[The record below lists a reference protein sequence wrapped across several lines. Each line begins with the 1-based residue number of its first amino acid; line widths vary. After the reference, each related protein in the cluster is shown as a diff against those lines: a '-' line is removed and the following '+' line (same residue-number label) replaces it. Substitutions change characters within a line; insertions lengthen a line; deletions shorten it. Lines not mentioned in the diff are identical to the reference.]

1 MSRAKKIAVGVAAGA
16 AALLTST
23 IALAGGPNTLLFL
36 AHKDLVGWLA
46 IAAGLI
52 YTGRL
57 LWRELKPENY
67 QSPQSQLNVGSP
79 TPKKLFKTLVA
90 PAWASLMA
98 VGTAMKFAPVLDA
111 IVTPLASQYLGISL
125 PHIALP
131 VFGLPVAVSWTA
143 CALIITVAAAKTT
156 IGSALDLYRAYRLKY
171 KFVGRDIHQSKL
183 VSNLLTNVSR
193 NGAWAALT
201 IFTAH
206 LAEIYATQTLAL
218 ARNYLHN
225 LIFGQQ
231 PLVMLAWGAAFG
243 AFALGRYLLVG
254 RRKANMDRQLQTLD
268 QTQMAKIWNTVKVV
282 GAAAAIGA
290 TVFLAGP
297 ALTAGNLFVFA
308 VVLGFTHNF
317 IHSNQSQKTGLHQ
330 KDKVRPVFDL
340 KSLWENVRSVAG
352 AVRTVFKPGVDMV
365 DPLVSSY
372 IMVLLTQGAHW
383 VLNAV
388 SGCYSAADYKKAVQM
403 ILKLLNPEAQRM
415 RNILKSGYADLK
427 KATTPAEARDALAA
441 ALEETARF
449 MDRSANGDLKSRS
462 GLAFLKDGMFCTG
475 LPIDRGIFQGLFNQE
490 TDNLWQALVDARYV
504 NKDRVPLDGKKKG
517 IKLTDTMVKALFES
531 LTELEKLSELKQPS
545 DDEKKILAEKRNDEY
560 LMSVFEFY
568 KTAKGLEAKKA
579 ADKKTDPQEWGKN
592 IALAGVELIT
602 NRFQARGDQDLR
614 VHGEHIRFAAREYE
628 ETARLVRR
636 MDVSRVD
643 LDSLKQKFARR
654 LNALYCRAYTHADT
668 TPVRFYTNILPD
680 GYNAKQFAIDFCQQ
694 VMADFVG
701 GFDLAVLS
709 PNGQVKL
716 WLVPMKVVKD
726 FKKDYREVMAIESRD
741 TEGED
746 LRLGWYKRDD
756 HDIVNTTLSDIHHI
770 DNTAHFD
777 KHGHDIKKYPTAEVL
792 TPPKLENDEFYDVVY
807 RDGARLRIFGD
818 GHQEV
823 VAGNLDGKTPLLILP
838 GTERHQY
845 VAANT
850 TAVFD
855 ESMID
860 TGLLAT
866 IKSGDIPH
874 PWGGSLVKD
883 ADIAPRWRFMYPT
896 EYTSVSDADQM
907 DINVTNLRL
916 FHTRALPHLRI
927 MYRRPRKENVPYSEA
942 MVDSPHD
949 SLLEVG
955 VANVWM
961 VLKAK
966 LTGGR
971 ELYFPL
977 NMNKENER
985 TFGGDLWKYID
996 ETKPLEIVKK
1006 ATGYF
1011 LKITPRE
1018 AAFKDP
1024 DFVAA
1029 TEIEINDRGTYQVM
1043 KNGEYNKRDSILEV
1057 PLPLEM
1063 VDLAAKNMF
1072 EAGSIHID
1080 PIRYGDVGGPVPVMD
1095 YIFLRH
1101 NEAGDVTDKA
1111 RERVLPRRLAQLI
1124 INGTYSLLS
1133 ETEME
1138 HVETVDDV
1146 LNREDLPYT
1155 DKKGLVHLAMTEE
1168 EYQAFKPWITP
1179 YHGQRGAQW
1188 NPKGEVTMEA
1198 AHFNAMCEAIYDQ
1211 ISYRRFMPDD
1221 RCRTFWDP
1229 AEVS

>member
-1 MSRAKKIAVGVAAGA
+1 
-16 AALLTST
+16 
-23 IALAGGPNTLLFL
+23 
-36 AHKDLVGWLA
+36 
-46 IAAGLI
+46 
-52 YTGRL
+52 
-57 LWRELKPENY
+57 
-67 QSPQSQLNVGSP
+67 
-79 TPKKLFKTLVA
+79 
-90 PAWASLMA
+90 
-98 VGTAMKFAPVLDA
+98 
-111 IVTPLASQYLGISL
+111 
-125 PHIALP
+125 
-131 VFGLPVAVSWTA
+131 
-143 CALIITVAAAKTT
+143 
-156 IGSALDLYRAYRLKY
+156 
-171 KFVGRDIHQSKL
+171 
-183 VSNLLTNVSR
+183 
-193 NGAWAALT
+193 
-201 IFTAH
+201 
-206 LAEIYATQTLAL
+206 
-218 ARNYLHN
+218 
-225 LIFGQQ
+225 
-231 PLVMLAWGAAFG
+231 AFG

-268 QTQMAKIWNTVKVV
+268 QTQRDKIWNTVKVA
-282 GAAAAIGA
+282 GTAAAIGA

-297 ALTAGNLFVFA
+297 ALTVGNLFVFA

-383 VLNAV
+383 NLNAV
-388 SGCYSAADYKKAVQM
+388 SGCYTANDYKKAVQM

-427 KATTPAEARDALAA
+427 KAATTAEARDALAT

-475 LPIDRGIFQGLFNQE
+475 LPIDRNIFQGLFDQE
-490 TDNLWQALVDARYV
+490 TDNLWRALVDARYV
-504 NKDRVPLDGKKKG
+504 NKDRIPLDSKKKG
-517 IKLTDTMVKALFES
+517 IKLTDAMVKAMFEA
-531 LTELEKLSELKQPS
+531 LTGLEKLSELKQPS
-545 DDEKKILAEKRNDEY
+545 DDEKKLLAEKRKDEY
-560 LMSVFEFY
+560 LMSAFEFY

-579 ADKKTDPQEWGKN
+579 PDKKSDPQEWEKN
-592 IALAGVELIT
+592 IAQAGVELII

-643 LDSLKQKFARR
+643 LDSLKQKFAQR
-654 LNALYCRAYTHADT
+654 LNALYCRAYPHSDT
-668 TPVRFYTNILPD
+668 TPVRFYANILPD

-792 TPPKLENDEFYDVVY
+792 TPPQLEKAPLRDPYLSELYGREHVEAQEFYDVVY
-807 RDGARLRIFGD
+807 RDGSRLRIFAD
-818 GHQEV
+818 GSQKGIEV
-823 VAGNLDGKTPLLILP
+823 IRDQNNQVIEIRISDTLEGKTPLLILP

-850 TAVFD
+850 STVLD
-855 ESMID
+855 EPMID
-860 TGLLAT
+860 AGLLAT

-927 MYRRPRKENVPYSEA
+927 MYRRPRTEDVPYSEA

-961 VLKAK
+961 VLKTK
-966 LTGGR
+966 LADGR

-1006 ATGYF
+1006 DTGYF
-1011 LKITPRE
+1011 LKITPRQ

-1043 KNGEYNKRDSILEV
+1043 KDGNYNKRDSILEV

-1063 VDLAAKNMF
+1063 VDLADKNMF

-1080 PIRYGDVGGPVPVMD
+1080 PVRYGDVGGPVPVMD

-1101 NEAGDVTDKA
+1101 NAEGAVTDKA
-1111 RERVLPRRLAQLI
+1111 RERVLPRRLAQLV

-1133 ETEME
+1133 EAEIE
-1138 HVETVDDV
+1138 HVETVDNV

-1179 YHGQRGAQW
+1179 YHGKRGAQW
-1188 NPKGEVTMEA
+1188 NPKGEVTLEA
-1198 AHFNAMCEAIYDQ
+1198 AHFNAVCEAIYDQ

-1221 RCRTFWDP
+1221 RCRTFWEP
-1229 AEVS
+1229 GEVS